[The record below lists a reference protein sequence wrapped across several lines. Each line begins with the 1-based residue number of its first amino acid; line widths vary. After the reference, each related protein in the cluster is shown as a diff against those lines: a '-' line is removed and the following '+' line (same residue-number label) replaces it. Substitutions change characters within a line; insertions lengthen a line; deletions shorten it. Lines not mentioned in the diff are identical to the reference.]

1 MSSRAASQ
9 DLIIRDPCAEWTVA
23 ELAERIHTS
32 PRNLTRLF
40 KIHAGIPPLT
50 YLRKVRTAG
59 AKELMTNSSLSME
72 RVAEMAGFTSAEQM
86 RRAWRKFEQTPP
98 AGRRQ
103 ASRTD
108 PEIAVNRERGTY
120 EQSLV

>member
-72 RVAEMAGFTSAEQM
+72 RVAEMAGFTSTEQM
-86 RRAWRKFEQTPP
+86 RRAWRKFEQARP
-98 AGRRQ
+98 ADRRR
-103 ASRTD
+103 ANLED
-108 PEIAVNRERGTY
+108 PERAMKAERGAY
-120 EQSLV
+120 EQSTV